1 MVVVV
6 VLVVFAEA
14 PFRHACFPSLPPFP
28 LFAVVVAINFEE
40 EEEEEASDDD
50 LIGILD
56 PVKSAILYSHLLII
70 SLSLFTLLSRES
82 AASLE
87 RTVLVVVIL
96 LVEGVLLLKEEEE
109 GRERGEE
116 RLKCDAKREKKR
128 GKSEKQTPDKT
139 KKE

>member
-1 MVVVV
+1 MVVV

-40 EEEEEASDDD
+40 EEEEEEASDDD

-56 PVKSAILYSHLLII
+56 PVKKSAILYSHLLII
-70 SLSLFTLLSRES
+70 PLSLFSLLSRES

-87 RTVLVVVIL
+87 RTVLVVVIP

-116 RLKCDAKREKKR
+116 RLKCDAKRERKKK
-128 GKSEKQTPDKT
+128 GKK
-139 KKE
+139 

>member
-1 MVVVV
+1 MVVV

-40 EEEEEASDDD
+40 EEEEEEASDDD

-56 PVKSAILYSHLLII
+56 PVKKSAILYSHLLII
-70 SLSLFTLLSRES
+70 PLSLFSLLSRES

-87 RTVLVVVIL
+87 RTVLVVVIP

-116 RLKCDAKREKKR
+116 RLKCDAKREKKKK
-128 GKSEKQTPDKT
+128 GKK
-139 KKE
+139 

>member
-1 MVVVV
+1 VVVVV

-28 LFAVVVAINFEE
+28 LFAVVVAINFEEE

-87 RTVLVVVIL
+87 RTVLVVVIP

-116 RLKCDAKREKKR
+116 RLKCDAKRERKKK
-128 GKSEKQTPDKT
+128 GKK
-139 KKE
+139 